1 MKFTY
6 KIKMVD
12 GSRYEFVRD
21 ATLNWGGATNP
32 YLLIEFDDHNLLLVK
47 TNIVSVS
54 VSKKEEKKGE

>member
-1 MKFTY
+1 MKSLY

-21 ATLNWGGATNP
+21 APLNWGGATP
-32 YLLIEFDDHNLLLVK
+32 YLLIEFDDHNLLLTK

-54 VSKKEEKKGE
+54 VSRKEDKKGE